1 MTSKELKSLMA
12 RTHSSSLMLGEA
24 LGISPVQIRK
34 WRSGA
39 RPVPEHH
46 LDKIEA
52 FFRDRGARPPETPR
66 TIDPRDIPQAPV
78 THRLTI
84 TRRDDPLPPANGA
97 TIVEAI
103 NGLVAALAP
112 RR

>member
-1 MTSKELKSLMA
+1 MTPRELKSLMA

-34 WRSGA
+34 WRGGA
-39 RPVPEHH
+39 RPIPEYH

-66 TIDPRDIPQAPV
+66 TIDPRAIPQLPSPIAL
-78 THRLTI
+78 RLAHAMI
-84 TRRDDPLPPANGA
+84 RCRRP
-97 TIVEAI
+97 TV
-103 NGLVAALAP
+103 P
-112 RR
+112 RSLKRSTG

>member
-1 MTSKELKSLMA
+1 MA

-34 WRSGA
+34 WRGGA

-52 FFRDRGARPPETPR
+52 FFRERGARPPETPR
-66 TIDPRDIPQAPV
+66 TIDPREIPQAPV
-78 THRLTI
+78 SHRVTI
-84 TRRDDPLPPANGA
+84 TARDDPLPPANA
-97 TIVEAI
+97 QVDPF
-103 NGLVAALAP
+103 VAPCSL
-112 RR
+112 RRVLEDCLHTN